1 MLNKTAIS
9 KSEFEFLFHSWN
21 RKVYHYA
28 LSKTNSSYIAEEA
41 VQRVFIK
48 LWHNLNEKQVHV
60 KIEAQIFCISRTIL
74 LDIVKEERRRQ
85 LAFAEQTRPDSNNPT
100 PSELY
105 SLKETQSQL
114 HSLMDT
120 LPPVRKKVF
129 QLNRLDNLSYKE
141 IAQRLS
147 LSPKTV
153 ENHIYL
159 ALKTLKKAYTQFLLI
174 NLFFFISLWG

>member
-1 MLNKTAIS
+1 MRNKTAIT
-9 KSEFEFLFHSWN
+9 KAEFASIFHSWN

-28 LSKTNSSYIAEEA
+28 LSKTNSSYIAEET

-48 LWHNLNEKQVHV
+48 LWHNLNHKQVEV
-60 KIEAQIFCISRTIL
+60 KIEAQIFCISRSIM

-85 LAFAEQTRPDSNNPT
+85 LAFAEQSIPQGNNPT
-100 PSELY
+100 PLEIY
-105 SLKETQSQL
+105 RTKEMESQL
-114 HSLMDT
+114 HSLINAM
-120 LPPVRKKVF
+120 PEVRKKVF

-141 IAQRLS
+141 IAQQLS

-153 ENHIYL
+153 ENHISL
-159 ALKTLKKAYTQFLLI
+159 ALKTLKKAYIHFFLI